1 MYIHERRQAPRTW
14 APYAAARKEY
24 TAPTSTGQY
33 SKPPPYNRRLI
44 RMLRRCAE
52 IALAMMRS
60 PSVGHTYGYSFTGR

>member
-14 APYAAARKEY
+14 ATYAAARKEHI
-24 TAPTSTGQY
+24 APTSTGQY

-60 PSVGHTYGYSFTGR
+60 ASAGPTVGYSSTGR